1 MKRTLTLLATL
12 FLLTACGRLDTIPYN
27 PPQTPSSW
35 LVMQPY
41 ATLHLGAQT
50 IIFVQPSTSTIVYF
64 LGVLTIAI
72 GLYFLRIRA
81 GQQSRLWWGIA
92 LLLWGLG
99 ALLAGTS
106 YEAFSYA
113 IKCAGRASCLWT
125 SGWEIGYLLVTIWS
139 VDAMLL
145 AVAYSST
152 IGKLRKG
159 LSVYATANAAL
170 YFLLVMI
177 GVFIPVK
184 FLISF
189 EFLLVFGF
197 PGIFA
202 FFLINGG
209 RYRQFKQPLDLALLI
224 TWVWLGITIIAY
236 FAYYLS
242 GNAAALWAK
251 GIWFTENDVLHIGL
265 ILWML
270 FIAFI
275 VAPKTKDLVE
285 TASAEN

>member
-1 MKRTLTLLATL
+1 MKRIVFLLALL
-12 FLLTACGRLDTIPYN
+12 FLLTSCGRLDTIPYS
-27 PPQTPSSW
+27 PPQTPETW
-35 LVMQPY
+35 LQIQPY
-41 ATLHLGAQT
+41 TEIQFGGQT
-50 IIFVQPSTSTIVYF
+50 VIFVQPSTTFFVYF
-64 LGVLTIAI
+64 LGVLTIVI
-72 GLYFLRIRA
+72 GIYFLRIRNR
-81 GQQSRLWWGIA
+81 QQCRLWWGIA

-125 SGWEIGYLLVTIWS
+125 SWWEILYLITTIWS

-145 AVAYSST
+145 AVAYSSIT
-152 IGKLRKG
+152 GKLRQA
-159 LSVYATANAAL
+159 LSVYAIANAAL
-170 YFLLVMI
+170 YFIIVMV

-202 FFLINGG
+202 FFVINGG
-209 RYRQFKQPLDLALLI
+209 RYRQFKQPLDLALLVAWI
-224 TWVWLGITIIAY
+224 WLGITIIAY
-236 FAYYLS
+236 FVYYIS
-242 GNAAALWAK
+242 GNATALWAK

-265 ILWML
+265 IVWML
-270 FIAFI
+270 FIAFM
-275 VAPKTKDLVE
+275 VAPKTKDL
-285 TASAEN
+285 A